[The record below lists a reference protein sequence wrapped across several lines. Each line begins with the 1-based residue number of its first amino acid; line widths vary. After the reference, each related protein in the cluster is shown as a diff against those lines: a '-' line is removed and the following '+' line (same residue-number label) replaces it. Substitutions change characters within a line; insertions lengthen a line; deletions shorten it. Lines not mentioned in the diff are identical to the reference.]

1 MVLSALLAL
10 SSAHKRRTLEPS
22 MTFRVNAK
30 PDKPEVFMLKHYG
43 SALRSLQAHLADSRA
58 LTRSKL
64 LPAIITCAIFTLL
77 EYLRNNQ
84 TAGILHL
91 RSGFQLVQQLTLG
104 PGDSIIS
111 TNLVQFHNRLFDQGA
126 TYQHQAQALSPPNL
140 PTPPSSAPVSPSPS
154 TSTSTSTSTT
164 PLPPPPPTPLL
175 RFTSPLEADNHLAA
189 LIAAIAHIA
198 EQSRTIPTSERAAR
212 ARISDEH
219 RYLLAAF
226 DSWAHAC
233 RATEA
238 DLGPR
243 LAPEDAARN
252 NA

>member
-84 TAGILHL
+84 RPPLLALNNIRADGSIK
-91 RSGFQLVQQLTLG
+91 LTE
-104 PGDSIIS
+104 
-111 TNLVQFHNRLFDQGA
+111 N
-126 TYQHQAQALSPPNL
+126 
-140 PTPPSSAPVSPSPS
+140 
-154 TSTSTSTSTT
+154 
-164 PLPPPPPTPLL
+164 L
-175 RFTSPLEADNHLAA
+175 RFTTGFGYDFTSAA
-189 LIAAIAHIA
+189 VTFPTVSFFRDLHCWQINGTWIPFGITKGYSFTIAAKSSLL
-198 EQSRTIPTSERAAR
+198 QDLKLNRN
-212 ARISDEH
+212 
-219 RYLLAAF
+219 RYAQYQ
-226 DSWAHAC
+226 
-233 RATEA
+233 
-238 DLGPR
+238 
-243 LAPEDAARN
+243 
-252 NA
+252 